1 MDLTTDEIKTI
12 IWATGYRPDY
22 SWLELPVLDRKG
34 MIRHDGGVVCSP
46 GVYLM
51 GTQFLSRRKS
61 ALVDGAGDDA
71 RDLSAHLASYLDNCT
86 AGCSPKASPNFG
98 PLVAAELFQRNAP
111 AAVQTRAEKI
121 RRPESMRDG
130 MTRKDPDMN
139 QATTSEVQAPL
150 AETDP
155 SESQRTAPEI
165 EAKNETLDIGGRAHF
180 WWFVRLSK
188 GISPDAIVRARAI
201 AN

>member
-150 AETDP
+150 AETDLVSRSARRP
-155 SESQRTAPEI
+155 RSKPRTRRL
-165 EAKNETLDIGGRAHF
+165 TLAAARIFGGSSDCPRAY
-180 WWFVRLSK
+180 R
-188 GISPDAIVRARAI
+188 PT
-201 AN
+201 

>member
-1 MDLTTDEIKTI
+1 MDLTTGEIKTM

-61 ALVDGAGDDA
+61 ALVDVAGDDA

-98 PLVAAELFQRNAP
+98 PLVAAELFQRDAP

-150 AETDP
+150 AETDLVSRSARRP
-155 SESQRTAPEI
+155 RSKPRTRRL
-165 EAKNETLDIGGRAHF
+165 TLAAARIFGGSSDCPRAY
-180 WWFVRLSK
+180 R
-188 GISPDAIVRARAI
+188 PT
-201 AN
+201 